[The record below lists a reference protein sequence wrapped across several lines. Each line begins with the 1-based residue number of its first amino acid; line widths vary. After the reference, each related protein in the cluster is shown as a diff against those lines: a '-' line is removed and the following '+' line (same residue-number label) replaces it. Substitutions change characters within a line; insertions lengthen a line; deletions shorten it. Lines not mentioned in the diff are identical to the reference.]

1 MFMTAISNSEID
13 AYNARGGA
21 QADATDPKAAQERF
35 LKLFVAQL
43 NNQDPLNPLDNAQ
56 MTTQMAQINQ
66 VVGLQQVN
74 ETLKNLS
81 AQFGW
86 VGAMQGVQLVG
97 RTVATE
103 GNAVLVADGQARA
116 AFNLAADAQS
126 VTVEFLDANGAM
138 VGTVNA
144 GARSAGLQTL
154 QWSLGDVDPAR
165 VATIRVSATGAGGQ
179 AVEATPLA
187 LQRVQSVGVVDGTVR
202 LRTERGTLT
211 QDQILAYL

>member
-1 MFMTAISNSEID
+1 MFMTPISNSEID

-21 QADATDPKAAQERF
+21 QADAADPKAAQERF

-202 LRTERGTLT
+202 LRTERGTLS
-211 QDQILAYL
+211 QDRILAYL